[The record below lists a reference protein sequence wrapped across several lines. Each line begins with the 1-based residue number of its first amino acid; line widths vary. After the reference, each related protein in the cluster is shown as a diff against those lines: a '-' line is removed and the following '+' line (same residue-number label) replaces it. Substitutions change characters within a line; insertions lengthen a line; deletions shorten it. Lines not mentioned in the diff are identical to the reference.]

1 MKIIFIAVTSAT
13 VFLLGFGPPAHS
25 AILAT
30 DQLHIPFAPQ
40 APRKALSL
48 QVTSIDPNKPIW
60 VSYTLRAI
68 SASERPSGEL
78 VLDAAFERI
87 LVPLT
92 DSLVLFA
99 ADQMNSLPRT
109 GTFGASFEAQ
119 VGQRSQEELAEVF
132 GPELN
137 SAIQALSAKKGS
149 ILGKT
154 IVKTY
159 APTGRDEVRLL
170 ASFTKASTLQ
180 PILLTVVVGQGE
192 IPAESKDAF
201 SQFTKD
207 PNWNEKLL
215 TAAIAFVIAAIYL
228 FRKFRR

>member
-1 MKIIFIAVTSAT
+1 MKISFIALISSA
-13 VFLLGFGPPAHS
+13 VFLSFSPQARS
-25 AILAT
+25 AILAR
-30 DQLHIPFAPQ
+30 DQLVTPFAPQ

-48 QVTSIDPNKPIW
+48 QATSIDPSKPIW
-60 VSYTLRAI
+60 VSYSLLVV

-78 VLDAAFERI
+78 VLDAAFEGI
-87 LVPLT
+87 PVPMSNLLV
-92 DSLVLFA
+92 SFA
-99 ADQMNSLPRT
+99 ADQMDSLPRT
-109 GTFGASFEAQ
+109 GTLGASLEAQ
-119 VGQRSQEELAEVF
+119 AGKRSQEELEEAF

-137 SAIQALSAKKGS
+137 SAIQALLAKKGT

-154 IVKTY
+154 IVKIY

-170 ASFTKASTLQ
+170 ASFTKPSTLQ
-180 PILLTVVVGQGE
+180 PISLAVVIGQGD

-215 TAAIAFVIAAIYL
+215 TAAISFAIAAIYL
-228 FRKFRR
+228 FRKFKR